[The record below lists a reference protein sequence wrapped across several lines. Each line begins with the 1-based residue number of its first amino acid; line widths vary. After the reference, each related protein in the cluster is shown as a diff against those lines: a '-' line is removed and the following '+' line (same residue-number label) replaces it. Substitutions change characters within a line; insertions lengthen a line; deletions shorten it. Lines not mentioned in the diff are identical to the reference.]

1 MNEALRMIKM
11 SKVNDIVSFCTTV
24 DALNSRDVSLYTV
37 TFSQVSL
44 EDCERPIETRFH
56 GELWAKSCAL
66 LWTTRALPKEKTGHR
81 LDDSKPKAPVQEK

>member
-1 MNEALRMIKM
+1 MRNSNLKVVEDDVNEALRLIKM

-44 EDCERPIETRFH
+44 EDRSDDVPAKLDPITAVYSVRNHVHFYGQH
-56 GELWAKSCAL
+56 
-66 LWTTRALPKEKTGHR
+66 
-81 LDDSKPKAPVQEK
+81 